1 MSDAETEVQD
11 GTDLYEFLDRPIANY
26 VDGEWTQPSGGVA
39 ETVVNPATGE
49 TLGDTPVSTESDVD
63 AVVGTAEKAF
73 GQWRQTPVEERV
85 QPLFRFKSLLE
96 EHQSEIAEL
105 LVREHGKTRA
115 EAEGE
120 LRRGIENVEVAC
132 GAPTLLQGG
141 HLQHAA
147 PGIDETAVRHPLG
160 VFTAI
165 TPFNFPGMI
174 PLWFLPYAVACGNA
188 FILKPSERT
197 PYTAVALFEL
207 LERAG
212 FPNGVV
218 SLVHGGPDTV
228 NALLTHDDVVGASF
242 VGSTGVAEHV
252 YETAAAN
259 GKRVQAQG
267 GAKNHVIVSDA
278 ADLSYAAEKTVSS
291 AFANTGQRCLANP
304 VAVVHDDVYDEFA
317 ELVVER
323 TAAQTVGN
331 GLDNGVDIGPVVSGE
346 AKARIES
353 AIETGIAE
361 GAELLLDGREQ
372 ASSDDGS
379 FLAPSVFGDVTP
391 EMTVATEELFGPV
404 LALIRAADLDEA
416 IDIANRSRYGNA
428 ASVFTNRG
436 DEAATCRH
444 ELDAGNVGINVG
456 TAAPMAFFHFGG
468 QKDSFFGDLHAQ
480 AEDVVRFYTDETV
493 YIERRPDQKV

>member
-1 MSDAETEVQD
+1 M
-11 GTDLYEFLDRPIANY
+11 TDLRDVLDRPVENY
-26 VDGEWTQPSGGVA
+26 VGGEWTDVDGDVA
-39 ETVVNPATGE
+39 ETVVDPATGE
-49 TLGDTPVSTESDVD
+49 TLGETPNSTATDVGD
-63 AVVGTAEKAF
+63 AVARADEAFAE
-73 GQWRQTPVEERV
+73 WRRAPVEERV

-96 EHQSEIAEL
+96 EHQSELAEI

-132 GAPTLLQGG
+132 GAPSLLQAG

-147 PGIDETAVRHPLG
+147 PGIDETAVRQPLG

-188 FILKPSERT
+188 FVLKPSERT
-197 PYTAVALFEL
+197 PYTAVAIFEL

-212 FPNGVV
+212 FPDGVV

-228 NALLTHDDVVGASF
+228 NALLAHDDVEGASF
-242 VGSTGVAEHV
+242 VGSTAVAKHV

-278 ADLSYAAEKTVSS
+278 ADLSYAAEKTVNS

-317 ELVVER
+317 DLVVEE
-323 TAAQTVGN
+323 TAARTVGN
-331 GLDNGVDIGPVVSGE
+331 GLDDGVDIGPVVSSE
-346 AKARIES
+346 AKARITS
-353 AIETGIAE
+353 YVETGVEE
-361 GAELLLDGREQ
+361 GAELLLDGRERDVS
-372 ASSDDGS
+372 AAGN
-379 FLAPSVFGDVTP
+379 FLAPTVFGEVTP
-391 EMTVATEELFGPV
+391 EMTVAREEIFGPV
-404 LALIRAADLDEA
+404 LALIRASDLEEA
-416 IDIANRSRYGNA
+416 IGIANGSRYGNA

-436 DEAATCRH
+436 DEAARCRH
-444 ELDAGNVGINVG
+444 ELEAGNVGINVG

-468 QKDSFFGDLHAQ
+468 RKDSFFGDLHAQ

-493 YIERRPDQKV
+493 YIERWPDAEA